1 MFMLRAFQAGIDLD
15 ALDML
20 TVGNVLDIQTEKSN
34 DSYKY
39 PVKGNGAM
47 LRNLFMH

>member
-1 MFMLRAFQAGIDLD
+1 MLRAFEVGIDLD

-20 TVGNVLDIQTEKSN
+20 TVGNVLDIYTEKAN

-39 PVKGNGAM
+39 PIKGDGAM
-47 LRNLFMH
+47 LRQLFMH